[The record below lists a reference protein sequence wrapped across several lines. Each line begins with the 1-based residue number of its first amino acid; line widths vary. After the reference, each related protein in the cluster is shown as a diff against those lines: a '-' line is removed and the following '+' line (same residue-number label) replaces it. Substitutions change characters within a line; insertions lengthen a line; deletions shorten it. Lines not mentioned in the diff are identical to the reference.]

1 MLSRT
6 RLLSIRFSI
15 VEAIKLSS
23 GIPLLTLASATV
35 ARAHFDSGQVSGFVR
50 ESSKAAIPNV
60 TLTATNQGMA
70 SGAIQSPMPMAN
82 CR

>member
-1 MLSRT
+1 MLSRP

-35 ARAHFDSGQVSGFVR
+35 VR
-50 ESSKAAIPNV
+50 RK
-60 TLTATNQGMA
+60 L
-70 SGAIQSPMPMAN
+70 
-82 CR
+82 R